1 MTTNIIFGIIATL
14 LITTTI
20 YLISAKK
27 KNTDNEQM
35 VIITRVDPSEY
46 HLYEEVE
53 VL

>member
-14 LITTTI
+14 LITTI
-20 YLISAKK
+20 YLIIAKK